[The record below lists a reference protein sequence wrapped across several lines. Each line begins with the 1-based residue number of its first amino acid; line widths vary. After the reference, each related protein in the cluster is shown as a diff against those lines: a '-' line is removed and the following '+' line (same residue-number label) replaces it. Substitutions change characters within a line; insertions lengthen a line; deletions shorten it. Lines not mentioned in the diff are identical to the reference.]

1 MNSYCSF
8 ACANFIQT
16 VATFGTD
23 YVPTAKKNIGVYA
36 GVLVAQGY
44 FALLSLTG
52 CEQGSQNFLQA
63 SSILLV
69 STS

>member
-1 MNSYCSF
+1 MNSYYSF

-44 FALLSLTG
+44 LVSLT
-52 CEQGSQNFLQA
+52 
-63 SSILLV
+63 
-69 STS
+69 